1 VLGETSPKAT
11 PLTGS
16 HRRCDGHPGRA
27 ARLLSATREVQRV
40 EGRLR
45 QYQKEAEAEA
55 VSMRIIG
62 PTFVAVAMG
71 YREIGNAQ
79 IAPPHRYCSEQAG
92 GVARPHH
99 LS

>member
-1 VLGETSPKAT
+1 MAIPGE
-11 PLTGS
+11 
-16 HRRCDGHPGRA
+16 
-27 ARLLSATREVQRV
+27 LSACY
-40 EGRLR
+40 RLPAR
-45 QYQKEAEAEA
+45 CNESRGACGSIKAEAEA